1 MNWFNRFL
9 LANWSHILDALLLL
23 TALLCGMQMGE
34 SRVQKAWDA
43 EKQTIAQAQAKQEQ
57 HVADVRQS
65 QLQISQEISREFA
78 KKSKL
83 LADRQPNNHV
93 GGMCNVTTARS
104 RDMPAVSEGSER
116 ATPACTNA
124 LPAPQGDALSETCF
138 QLYQDAQRTT
148 LMLLELQKWLE
159 RQAAVQDRSNP

>member
-1 MNWFNRFL
+1 MSWFNRFL

-78 KKSKL
+78 KSSKL
-83 LADRQPNNHV
+83 LADRQPDNHV
-93 GGMCNVTTARS
+93 SGVCNDPSAGGRDLSAFSEASVGTA
-104 RDMPAVSEGSER
+104 PAR
-116 ATPACTNA
+116 ADP
-124 LPAPQGDALSETCF
+124 LPSPQGDAVAVSCEQLSK
-138 QLYQDAQRTT
+138 DAAQTT
-148 LMLLELQKWLE
+148 LMLTALQRWYELQS
-159 RQAAVQDRSNP
+159 QAFK

>member
-1 MNWFNRFL
+1 MNWFTRFL

-78 KKSKL
+78 KSSKL
-83 LADRQPNNHV
+83 LADRQPDNHV
-93 GGMCNVTTARS
+93 SGVCNGPSAGG
-104 RDMPAVSEGSER
+104 RDLSAVSEASVGTAPAR
-116 ATPACTNA
+116 ADP
-124 LPAPQGDALSETCF
+124 LPSPQGDAVAVSCEQLSK
-138 QLYQDAQRTT
+138 DAAQTT
-148 LMLLELQKWLE
+148 LMLTALQRWYELQS
-159 RQAAVQDRSNP
+159 QAFK